1 MKQFVILIYGPPCS
15 GKSATVEC
23 LMAKHSGLFRVC
35 ADRIKWFASGYAGGG
50 YRKEVANVVLGVA
63 RSALSQGLP
72 VVVEANATI
81 LKRMWPK
88 YRELV
93 EKQDA
98 AFFEINLEAPFELLA
113 ARLEQ
118 RIASSTS
125 RGNKITLKD
134 AADLRRRYDDY
145 LAHKK
150 PCIPTFDS
158 SVLSP
163 NDIAVE
169 IEAILGL
176 APPRVA
182 DASEK
187 TRPAKSCPGHH
198 VSGIASAT
206 MKQFVILL
214 YGPPCSG
221 KSATALFMMVKHS
234 GLFRVSPDTVKWFV
248 SGYGGG
254 PFRKNVSQVT
264 VDMASSALTQGFS
277 LIVEANAT
285 ILKKTWPKYKVLS
298 EQNHV
303 AFFEINLEAPLDLL
317 KKRLARRMAKSLVS
331 GKKHFLRDPEDLE
344 RRYKAY
350 LAYKKDSIQTFDSS
364 VLSLD
369 DIAEKIEQMVGLP
382 HAAGVNQRPVELG

>member
-1 MKQFVILIYGPPCS
+1 
-15 GKSATVEC
+15 
-23 LMAKHSGLFRVC
+23 
-35 ADRIKWFASGYAGGG
+35 
-50 YRKEVANVVLGVA
+50 
-63 RSALSQGLP
+63 
-72 VVVEANATI
+72 
-81 LKRMWPK
+81 
-88 YRELV
+88 
-93 EKQDA
+93 
-98 AFFEINLEAPFELLA
+98 
-113 ARLEQ
+113 
-118 RIASSTS
+118 
-125 RGNKITLKD
+125 
-134 AADLRRRYDDY
+134 
-145 LAHKK
+145 
-150 PCIPTFDS
+150 
-158 SVLSP
+158 
-163 NDIAVE
+163 
-169 IEAILGL
+169 
-176 APPRVA
+176 
-182 DASEK
+182 
-187 TRPAKSCPGHH
+187 
-198 VSGIASAT
+198 

-285 ILKKTWPKYKVLS
+285 ILKKMWPQYKALS
-298 EQNHV
+298 EQNNV

-317 KKRLARRMAKSLVS
+317 KKRLAGRMAKSLVS